1 VCFQTEP
8 LLIVL
13 EYMAN
18 GDLKT
23 FLRRANE
30 PDSGIELGTAHMLR
44 LAQDCARGVA
54 YLHSQNY
61 VHRDLAARNVLLGRT
76 YIAKIGDF
84 GMARKIFTSEVC
96 LLANVLF
103 TMLGQFTLCCST
115 IARTRQMTPAAGLC
129 RSGVL
134 CVLSLP

>member
-1 VCFQTEP
+1 MIRLLGVCFQTEP

-23 FLRRANE
+23 FLRRSNE
-30 PDSGIELGTAHMLR
+30 PDSGIDLSTAHMLR

-61 VHRDLAARNVLLGRT
+61 VHRDLASRNVLLGRT

-96 LLANVLF
+96 LWANANIV
-103 TMLGQFTLCCST
+103 CC
-115 IARTRQMTPAAGLC
+115 
-129 RSGVL
+129 V
-134 CVLSLP
+134 

>member
-1 VCFQTEP
+1 MRPLAHENVIRLLGVCFQTEP

-23 FLRRANE
+23 FLRRANDPE
-30 PDSGIELGTAHMLR
+30 SGIELSTAHMLR

-84 GMARKIFTSEVC
+84 GMARKIFTSEVS
-96 LLANVLF
+96 VL
-103 TMLGQFTLCCST
+103 
-115 IARTRQMTPAAGLC
+115 GLI
-129 RSGVL
+129 RVL
-134 CVLSLP
+134 VTGFDNLVRFVVLSPELVE